1 MTEQTQIP
9 PVESKTPINFKA
21 ETRQILEILIHSLYT
36 EREIFLREMISNAS
50 DALTRIDFEILT
62 NRDVLDPDAELAI
75 RIIPNSEEK
84 TLTIEDSGI
93 GMTEEELITNL
104 GTIAQSG
111 ARDFLKA
118 AREGG
123 QNVSDLIG
131 QFGVGFYS
139 AFMVAEWIRVTS
151 RSYQKDAQAT
161 AWFSTG
167 EDTFTIE
174 PAEREGRGT
183 SVTIKLKEDAA
194 EFLEEYRLR
203 DIVRKHSDF
212 IPFPIY
218 IGDQKEQANRQTALW
233 RQSPREVEQKDYD
246 EFYKQLTLDFEAPLV
261 HTHLSVDAPVQMYA
275 ILYVPSN
282 PERGMFSL
290 RKEEGLKLYARKVL
304 IQEYN
309 KDLLPEYLGFIQGV
323 VDSEDLPLNVS
334 RESVQ
339 STRVMSQLKKL
350 ITSKAI
356 DMLESL
362 AKDDQEKYEGF
373 WTGYARYIKQGVAIE
388 QSEPEALYPLLRFRT
403 TTQPDKWTS
412 LDEYV
417 ERMKEGQ
424 EQIYYIMGDDEHS
437 VLYSPHLDVVRH
449 HGYEVLLLTDPVDA
463 FMLVRLKEYKDHAL
477 SNVATAN
484 LSLPEG
490 EGSEVEVDT
499 APLSEEQNAALLER
513 FKTQLGEKVTEV
525 RMTDRLFDSP
535 ARLVD
540 PEGSLNQEMQR
551 VYRLLNRDFEVPK
564 KVLELNPRHPIL
576 KRLNALAQDDP
587 RNALVIDMLY
597 EDALLI
603 EGLHPDPAGMISRIQ
618 ELIEAA
624 LV

>member
-1 MTEQTQIP
+1 
-9 PVESKTPINFKA
+9 
-21 ETRQILEILIHSLYT
+21 
-36 EREIFLREMISNAS
+36 
-50 DALTRIDFEILT
+50 
-62 NRDVLDPDAELAI
+62 VLDPDAELAI

-123 QNVSDLIG
+123 RDVSDLIG

-139 AFMVAEWIRVTS
+139 AFMAAEWIRVTS
-151 RSYQKDAQAT
+151 RSYQKDAQAA

-167 EDTFTIE
+167 EDTFTVE
-174 PAEREGRGT
+174 PAERESRGT
-183 SVTIKLKEDAA
+183 SVTVKLKEDAS

-203 DIVRKHSDF
+203 EIVRKHSDF

-218 IGDQKEQANRQTALW
+218 IGDQEEQANRQTALW

-261 HTHLSVDAPVQMYA
+261 HTHLAVDAPVQMYA

-282 PERGMFSL
+282 PERGIFSL

-356 DMLESL
+356 DMLENL

-373 WTGYARYIKQGVAIE
+373 WAGYARYIKQGVAIE
-388 QSEPEALYPLLRFRT
+388 QNEPEALYPLLRFRT

-412 LDEYV
+412 LEEYV

-424 EQIYYIMGDDEHS
+424 EQIYYIIGDDEHS

-463 FMLVRLKEYKDHAL
+463 FMLVRLKEYKDRAL

-484 LSLPEG
+484 LALPEG
-490 EGSEVEVDT
+490 EGSEQEPDS

-576 KRLNALAQDDP
+576 KRLNSLAEDDP

-603 EGLHPDPAGMISRIQ
+603 EGLHPDPASMISRIQ